1 MIQNMSGVHLIRCF
15 TWARRHIQAFVRR
28 YTEYMNS
35 PSVLRRGVSFAVFSG
50 VLFLAVLGLLHVI
63 NPYPLRDWIYLR
75 LSLHDLGAAGPIIFI
90 LLTSVLPLFSPLNI
104 LVVTGSASFGPVVG
118 MILSYM
124 GALINANIAFILVK
138 ALGVEDKW
146 GNSHRQARIK
156 RNIQRNGYPIVL
168 LLQIISIFPFV
179 AINSAAAAA
188 GIGWRD
194 FMKATLLGIILP
206 IAVYSFLG
214 EAIVLELL
222 SPRMYCA
229 FIIVIFLTIV
239 IVALREKRNSH
250 QGRGQR
256 QLRRE

>member
-1 MIQNMSGVHLIRCF
+1 M
-15 TWARRHIQAFVRR
+15 RR
-28 YTEYMNS
+28 YTGYMNS

-63 NPYPLRDWIYLR
+63 DPYPLRDWIYLR

-90 LLTSVLPLFSPLNI
+90 LLAGVLPLFSPLNI

-118 MILSYM
+118 MILSYL
-124 GALINANIAFILVK
+124 GALINANITFILVK

-194 FMKATLLGIILP
+194 FMKANLLGVILP
-206 IAVYSFLG
+206 IAVYSFFG

-250 QGRGQR
+250 RGRGQR